1 MAALLRDGADLDSMD
16 RSLLDCELRNERFSR
31 ADIVSL
37 DPTRLSLSCE
47 GSLSPPSPVLKLNT
61 GTRSMKGNIPKYLER
76 GEKKETI
83 VKFGSSSSTMVVRSD
98 RREVCQSAGRE
109 GEIRTRG
116 GYSSSLGE
124 GGFDEK
130 KRIFV
135 KNTNLQEL
143 G

>member
-47 GSLSPPSPVLKLNT
+47 GSLSPPSPASRGSHVLQLN
-61 GTRSMKGNIPKYLER
+61 TRSMKGNIPKCLER
-76 GEKKETI
+76 REKKETI

-124 GGFDEK
+124 RGSEGK
-130 KRIFV
+130 KKDFC
-135 KNTNLQEL
+135 EEY
-143 G
+143 